1 MCIAISS
8 KHNEQTPA
16 QNYNRRDHRTND
28 IQNESNTF
36 CPSSWVEWRLEV
48 DAAQLLWSLVAD
60 CNPSLSKKTERL
72 QPLKK
77 KGAWC
82 ICCRKLSAKHGDQ
95 RRWACNKRLLKAFS
109 SSRGLAA
116 LSPLNRWPFRRL
128 IWAAALSP
136 VVGQPVRCWSMQ
148 LIIWMELIYG

>member
-60 CNPSLSKKTERL
+60 CNPS
-72 QPLKK
+72 KK
-77 KGAWC
+77 KAYRRLMHLLH
-82 ICCRKLSAKHGDQ
+82 CRKPSAKHGGQ

-116 LSPLNRWPFRRL
+116 LSPLNRWPFCRL

-136 VVGQPVRCWSMQ
+136 AVGQPVRCWSMQ